1 MIVDQHKI
9 KNTLLFKLLEQRDL
23 RFSKIT
29 YLYILFKTVF
39 GREKCV
45 VLDNA
50 YYKYLLSFCFFAQFR
65 CGTVRIDTIWC
76 TGLLSIVPFTLK
88 IV

>member
-29 YLYILFKTVF
+29 YLYILFKKVF
-39 GREKCV
+39 GRENCV
-45 VLDNA
+45 VLDMPINIC
-50 YYKYLLSFCFFAQFR
+50 YHFVFSLSLD
-65 CGTVRIDTIWC
+65 VRRY
-76 TGLLSIVPFTLK
+76 V
-88 IV
+88 

>member
-50 YYKYLLSFCFFAQFR
+50 YYKYLLSFCFFAQFS
-65 CGTVRIDTIWC
+65 VVDTIWC